1 MKNWFKENS
10 AHLIVIAIF
19 VALVFFYFTPVWQGQ
34 TLAQS
39 DVVQAQGA
47 QKEMFDYKAQD
58 GKAPLWTNSMFGGM
72 PTYQIW
78 SASEN
83 NIGTYIL
90 AAVKTVFPQPIDIVL
105 FYLLAGYFLLSVLRV
120 RPWLAALGAIAIAF
134 TSYNFIYI
142 EAGHV
147 TKAYA
152 IAFIP
157 PVIGAVIMC
166 FRGSRLWGPVLL
178 ALFMALEIRVNH
190 LQMTYYMLIA
200 LMVYVIFALVYAI
213 RDKKVKEFF
222 IASGLQL
229 AAVIVAVMV
238 NASILIPTYEYSK
251 LSTRGHANIT
261 KVDASKEKGLDK
273 QYAYEWSQGVGETL
287 TFLIPNAY
295 GGGSSGVL
303 DEKSNVAKFLMST
316 FGAQG
321 MTNVQAAEIASRM
334 PVYWGDKP
342 FTSGPWYFGAG
353 VLFLFILGLVIVNN
367 RLKWWILTTTVLIL
381 LLSFGKNFTLVSD
394 LFFDYFPMYNKFR
407 AVESILVIAAILIPL
422 MAVLTLNELITKA
435 DKIEKLDK
443 KVLYTFIGIGVIC
456 LLVAFVPDLFLSFKN
471 KDHAQLIASLTQQVG
486 DQNAANQWANSLI
499 KDRSAVASADAYR
512 SFAIVLITFLAIWFY
527 IKKKLSANVLII
539 GLAVIFLFDLWSVD
553 KRFLNDKSFMEKR
566 LVTSQAFQEREVDQ
580 LIRMDKD
587 LSYRVIDLTTN
598 PFSDARASYYHKSLG
613 GYHAAKLMR
622 FQEILENQF
631 NGAVN
636 EDVLDMFNVR
646 YVITGDEQK
655 GQRIQRRSS
664 AAGNAWFVDQ
674 VTFVK
679 DNAQEMQAI
688 SSFNPSK
695 EAFVS
700 EEFKDK
706 FNGQRLG
713 VPVNASIKLTS
724 YHPDKMVYEY
734 STPTEAFAVFS
745 EVYYEKGWKAF
756 VDGKEVPIIR
766 ADYILR
772 ALQLPGGNHKVEF
785 IFDPESHKLGGML
798 TLIASII
805 LGLGLVAAV
814 YYSVKND
821 KTKKATT

>member
-105 FYLLAGYFLLSVLRV
+105 FYLLGGYFLLSVLRV

-334 PVYWGDKP
+334 PVYWG
-342 FTSGPWYFGAG
+342 
-353 VLFLFILGLVIVNN
+353 IN
-367 RLKWWILTTTVLIL
+367 RLHLDH
-381 LLSFGKNFTLVSD
+381 G
-394 LFFDYFPMYNKFR
+394 
-407 AVESILVIAAILIPL
+407 ILVLG
-422 MAVLTLNELITKA
+422 
-435 DKIEKLDK
+435 
-443 KVLYTFIGIGVIC
+443 YCFY
-456 LLVAFVPDLFLSFKN
+456 LSW
-471 KDHAQLIASLTQQVG
+471 V
-486 DQNAANQWANSLI
+486 
-499 KDRSAVASADAYR
+499 
-512 SFAIVLITFLAIWFY
+512 
-527 IKKKLSANVLII
+527 
-539 GLAVIFLFDLWSVD
+539 
-553 KRFLNDKSFMEKR
+553 
-566 LVTSQAFQEREVDQ
+566 
-580 LIRMDKD
+580 
-587 LSYRVIDLTTN
+587 
-598 PFSDARASYYHKSLG
+598 
-613 GYHAAKLMR
+613 
-622 FQEILENQF
+622 
-631 NGAVN
+631 
-636 EDVLDMFNVR
+636 
-646 YVITGDEQK
+646 
-655 GQRIQRRSS
+655 
-664 AAGNAWFVDQ
+664 
-674 VTFVK
+674 
-679 DNAQEMQAI
+679 
-688 SSFNPSK
+688 
-695 EAFVS
+695 
-700 EEFKDK
+700 
-706 FNGQRLG
+706 
-713 VPVNASIKLTS
+713 
-724 YHPDKMVYEY
+724 
-734 STPTEAFAVFS
+734 
-745 EVYYEKGWKAF
+745 
-756 VDGKEVPIIR
+756 
-766 ADYILR
+766 
-772 ALQLPGGNHKVEF
+772 
-785 IFDPESHKLGGML
+785 
-798 TLIASII
+798 
-805 LGLGLVAAV
+805 
-814 YYSVKND
+814 
-821 KTKKATT
+821 

>member
-10 AHLIVIAIF
+10 AHLVVIAIF

-34 TLAQS
+34 ILAQS

-90 AAVKTVFPQPIDIVL
+90 AVVKTVFPQPIDIVL
-105 FYLLAGYFLLSVLRV
+105 FYLLGGYFLLSVLRI

-157 PVIGAVIMC
+157 AVIGAVIMC
-166 FRGSRLWGPVLL
+166 FRGSKLWGPVLL

-200 LMVYVIFALVYAI
+200 LMVYVIFALIYAI
-213 RDKKVKEFF
+213 RDKKVKQFF
-222 IASGLQL
+222 VASGLQL
-229 AAVIVAVMV
+229 AAVVVAILV
-238 NASILIPTYEYSK
+238 NASILLPTYEYSK

-261 KVDASKEKGLDK
+261 KVDEPKEKGLDK
-273 QYAYEWSQGVGETL
+273 EYAYRWSQGVGETL

-295 GGGSSGVL
+295 GGGQSGVL
-303 DEKSNVAKFLMST
+303 DEKSNVGKFLMST
-316 FGAQG
+316 FGAQE
-321 MTNVQAAEIASRM
+321 VQAAEYAGRM

-353 VLFLFILGLVIVNN
+353 ILFLFILGLVIVNN

-381 LLSFGKNFTLVSD
+381 LLSFGKNFTLISD

-422 MAVLTLNELITKA
+422 MAVLTLDELISRA

-443 KVLYTFIGIGVIC
+443 KVLYTFIGLGGIC
-456 LLVAFVPDLFLSFKN
+456 LLIAFVPDLFLSFKN
-471 KDHAQLIASLTQQVG
+471 KEHGQLVEILTQQVG
-486 DQNAANQWANSLI
+486 DPTAANQLANSLI
-499 KDRSAVASADAYR
+499 KDRSAVASTDAYR
-512 SFAIVLITFLAIWFY
+512 SFAIVLITFLAVWFF

-539 GLAVIFLFDLWSVD
+539 GLAVVFLFDLWSVD
-553 KRFLNDKSFMEKR
+553 KRFLNDRSFVEKR
-566 LVTSQAFQEREVDQ
+566 LAKSQAFQEREVDQ

-587 LSYRVIDLTTN
+587 LSYRVIDLTTD

-646 YVITGDEQK
+646 YVITGDQQK

-688 SSFNPSK
+688 SSYNPSK
-695 EAFVS
+695 EAFVN
-700 EEFKDK
+700 EEFKNKLDEK
-706 FNGQRLG
+706 RLG
-713 VPVNASIKLTS
+713 IPTNASIKLTS
-724 YHPDKMVYEY
+724 YHPDKMEYEY
-734 STPTEAFAVFS
+734 TSPTDALAVFS
-745 EVYYEKGWKAF
+745 EVYYEKGWKAY

-785 IFDPESHKLGGML
+785 IFDPESHKLGGIL

-805 LGLGLVAAV
+805 LGAGLILAI
-814 YYSVKND
+814 YFSVKKDTN
-821 KTKKATT
+821 KKATTK

>member
-1 MKNWFKENS
+1 
-10 AHLIVIAIF
+10 
-19 VALVFFYFTPVWQGQ
+19 
-34 TLAQS
+34 
-39 DVVQAQGA
+39 
-47 QKEMFDYKAQD
+47 
-58 GKAPLWTNSMFGGM
+58 
-72 PTYQIW
+72 
-78 SASEN
+78 
-83 NIGTYIL
+83 
-90 AAVKTVFPQPIDIVL
+90 
-105 FYLLAGYFLLSVLRV
+105 
-120 RPWLAALGAIAIAF
+120 
-134 TSYNFIYI
+134 
-142 EAGHV
+142 
-147 TKAYA
+147 
-152 IAFIP
+152 
-157 PVIGAVIMC
+157 
-166 FRGSRLWGPVLL
+166 
-178 ALFMALEIRVNH
+178 
-190 LQMTYYMLIA
+190 MLIA
-200 LMVYVIFALVYAI
+200 LMVYVIFALIYAI
-213 RDKKVKEFF
+213 RDKKIKEFF

-229 AAVIVAVMV
+229 AAVIVAILV

-295 GGGSSGVL
+295 GGGQRGIL
-303 DEKSNVAKFLMST
+303 DEKSNVAKFLQST
-316 FGAQG
+316 FGAQ
-321 MTNVQAAEIASRM
+321 MSSAQAAEFAGGM

-353 VLFLFILGLVIVNN
+353 VLFLFILGLFIVNN
-367 RLKWWILTTTVLIL
+367 RLKWWILTTTALIL

-422 MAVLTLNELITKA
+422 MAVLTLNELITRA

-443 KVLYTFIGIGVIC
+443 KVLYTFIGLGGIC
-456 LLVAFVPDLFLSFKN
+456 LLVAFVPDLFLNFKN
-471 KDHAQLIASLTQQVG
+471 KEHAQLVETFTHKVVG
-486 DQNAANQWANSLI
+486 DPTIANQLANSLI

-512 SFAIVLITFLAIWFY
+512 SFAIVLITFLAVWFF

-539 GLAVIFLFDLWSVD
+539 GLAVVFLFDLWSVD
-553 KRFLNDKSFMEKR
+553 KRFLNDKSFVEKR
-566 LVTSQAFQEREVDQ
+566 MVTGQAFQEREVDQ

-631 NGAVN
+631 NGAIN

-688 SSFNPSK
+688 GSFSPSK

-706 FNGQRLG
+706 FDGKRLG
-713 VPVNASIKLTS
+713 LPVNASIKLTS

-734 STPTEAFAVFS
+734 STPTDAFAVFS

-785 IFDPESHKLGGML
+785 IFDPASHKLGNIL

-805 LGLGLVAAV
+805 LGLGIAVAI
-814 YYSVKND
+814 YFSIKKN
-821 KTKKATT
+821 KKATI